1 MMPTLPEPAAWP
13 LVAAAAAAL
22 LVLVALIAEPRWVAR
37 RRRRLRE
44 QPFPPAWRRILQRR
58 VPLYRRLPPD
68 LQQRLRQRVRVFVA
82 EKAYIGC
89 GGLAITDEVRVTI
102 AAHACLLWLSRK
114 SEGYPGLR
122 QVLVYPGAFFVD
134 RLTPGAGGVQQ
145 EQRQLLAGESWD
157 RGQVILSWDD
167 VLTGAGVADD
177 GRNVALHEFAHQ
189 LDQEAGS
196 ANGAPRLPS
205 RRRYDR
211 WSQVLGAAFEA
222 LRQRSDEEASPLI
235 CAYAATS
242 PAEFFAV
249 VTEVFFEQPQR
260 LAAEHPALYAE
271 FARFYRLDPRL
282 W

>member
-1 MMPTLPEPAAWP
+1 MMPALPDPRIWAFIAVAAVAVLVFVA
-13 LVAAAAAAL
+13 LVA
-22 LVLVALIAEPRWVAR
+22 EPWWIAR

-58 VPLYRRLPPD
+58 VPLYRRLPPE

-82 EKAYIGC
+82 EKAFIGC

-102 AAHACLLWLSRK
+102 AAHACLLLLARG

-145 EQRQLLAGESWD
+145 EQRQLLSGESWD

-167 VLTGAGVADD
+167 VLDGAGVADD

-189 LDQEAGS
+189 LDQETGV
-196 ANGAPRLPS
+196 ANGAPQLPS
-205 RRRYDR
+205 RERYRR
-211 WSQVLGAAFEA
+211 WSQVLGAEFAA
-222 LRQRSDEEASPLI
+222 LQQRAGSDGPPLI
-235 CAYAATS
+235 CAYGAVS

-249 VTEVFFEQPQR
+249 VTEVFFEQPRR
-260 LAAEHPALYAE
+260 LDAEHPALYAE